1 MKTRPFKKSTSIVL
15 THLVVGGLL
24 LFAGFCGMAHAS
36 LRDMGIRIGYGY
48 GEPDRLQ
55 GQRFALQKETW
66 LSLSLPYLSLQPYWD
81 LSFAHWHV
89 KPRSRYIDHPQSIHI
104 FALSPALKLQFKGN
118 TFFTPFIE
126 LGIGPSF
133 LEQSVLGH
141 RHLGGRFAFQDQIG
155 IGFPLDKNQHWLIS
169 YHYIHYSNAGLYPPN
184 QGIDIKHFFSL
195 TMQWG

>member
-1 MKTRPFKKSTSIVL
+1 MKTKPFKKSTAIVL
-15 THLVVGGLL
+15 THLTVRSLI

-36 LRDMGIRIGYGY
+36 WGKGVRIGYGY
-48 GEPDRLQ
+48 GEPDHLQ
-55 GQRFALQKETW
+55 GQRLALQKGIW
-66 LSLSLPYLSLQPYWD
+66 FSLSLPYLALQPYWD
-81 LSFAHWHV
+81 LSVAHWHV
-89 KPRSRYIDHPQSIHI
+89 KPKHVDHPQSIHI
-104 FALSPALKLQFKGN
+104 LALSPVLKFQFKGGP
-118 TFFTPFIE
+118 FFTPFIE

-133 LEQSVLGH
+133 LEQPALGH